1 MGSKSFLIKVFL
13 FITEYIIIDLS
24 GKLAYY
30 MTINRSFNYEEP
42 YLSFFLIFNLSWMC
56 TSLFSG
62 VYDRGKILDFKVYF
76 QNILVAILIHILF
89 IGVYIYGLNIHF
101 ISKTQLFYSY
111 LFATF
116 GVIAFRF
123 MATRIYNYYVSLAY
137 HIRRIVVVGN
147 SDAANELYDFFNAQ
161 ESNVFRFM
169 GFKEDWLNDQDKID
183 IESVREK
190 LQELKRFCLSKEIKE
205 IYLSLP
211 LTSQELIDDLAAF
224 TDNNFIHF
232 RIIPDFGV
240 LEQKAVTVDFFNHI
254 PILSM
259 RTEPLKLLINRITK
273 RIFDIFFSSMVIL
286 IIFPILYPLIAILI
300 KLESRGPVIFKQKR
314 SGRENKEFTV
324 YKFRTMTVNK
334 ASDTQQAK
342 KGDARITKIG
352 AILRKTSLDEF
363 PQFINVLLGHM
374 SVVGP
379 RPHMLKHTEE
389 YSKIVNKFL
398 YRHFVTPGITG
409 YAQINGFR
417 GGTETV
423 DLMQKRIEYD
433 NWYIENWSLGLDI
446 KIIFLT
452 VWNIVSGEEN
462 AY

>member
-1 MGSKSFLIKVFL
+1 MASKNFLIKVFL
-13 FITEYIIIDLS
+13 FITEYVIIDLS

-30 MTINRSFNYEEP
+30 MTINRSFNYEDP

-56 TSLFSG
+56 TSLFMG
-62 VYDRGKILDFKVYF
+62 VYDKGRVLDFKMFF
-76 QNILVAILIHILF
+76 QNILVAIILHVLF

-101 ISKTQLFYSY
+101 ISKTQLVYSY
-111 LFATF
+111 LFAFAGIT
-116 GVIAFRF
+116 AFRF
-123 MATRIYNYYVSLAY
+123 LATRIYNYYTRLAF

-147 SDAANELYDFFNAQ
+147 SDAANELYDFFNAK
-161 ESNVFRFM
+161 ESNVFRYM

-183 IESVREK
+183 IASVREK
-190 LQELKRFCLSKEIKE
+190 LQELKRFCVNKEIKE

-240 LEQKAVTVDFFNHI
+240 LEQKAVTVDFFHHI
-254 PILSM
+254 PILSL
-259 RTEPLKLLINRITK
+259 RTEPLKLLINRIAK
-273 RIFDIFFSSMVIL
+273 RIFDIIFSSLVIL
-286 IIFPILYPLIAILI
+286 IIFPILFPIISLLILI
-300 KLESRGPVIFKQKR
+300 ESRGPVIFMQKR

-334 ASDTQQAK
+334 ASDSQQAK
-342 KGDARITKIG
+342 KGDARITKVG
-352 AILRKTSLDEF
+352 NILRKTSLDEF
-363 PQFINVLLGHM
+363 PQFVNVLLGHM

-433 NWYIENWSLGLDI
+433 NWYIENWSIALDV

-452 VWNIVSGEEN
+452 VWNIVAGEEN